1 MKFAV
6 RIFAL
11 ALAVAIVPALL
22 AWGGFGLAALAAA
35 VLAAAAAAFLVHRW
49 AVAPLEELGRGLK
62 RWALCDLEVPLD
74 PRRMAAWPVLE
85 EDFRKA
91 QAAVSRASDTQR
103 PTYRKPEA

>member
-35 VLAAAAAAFLVHRW
+35 VLAAAAFLVHRW